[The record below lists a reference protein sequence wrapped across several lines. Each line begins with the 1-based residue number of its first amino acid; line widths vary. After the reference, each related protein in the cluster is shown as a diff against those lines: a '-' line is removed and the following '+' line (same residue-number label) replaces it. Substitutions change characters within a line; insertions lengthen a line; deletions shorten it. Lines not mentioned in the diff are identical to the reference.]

1 MSDSSLS
8 MRIVLLMAGA
18 VVCSLLGPGHAETG
32 AQDGSQEV
40 VFRLLLSKAK
50 CQLAIWV
57 TDSKGVFVDT
67 VYVTR
72 YVAKKGLGNR
82 GGKLD
87 GKLGGSRLSSLP
99 VWAYG
104 RGFDYG
110 GGNFYPSKDR
120 PLPDAITS
128 ATPKKGEFVWTWR
141 PQKGLEPGK
150 YFYYVEVNKSFD
162 KNENHKYSWY
172 RGQPSVVW
180 QGVLQVGQEVSQGS
194 AVIVGHGDVAG
205 ADGEI
210 HPDVSTLTTA
220 LRLIESVEAVYRP

>member
-1 MSDSSLS
+1 MTGFSLPLRVALS
-8 MRIVLLMAGA
+8 IAAL
-18 VVCSLLGPGHAETG
+18 VVCLPPWLGHAETE

-40 VFRLLLSKAK
+40 VFRLLMSKGK
-50 CQLAIWV
+50 CQFAIWV
-57 TDSKGVFVDT
+57 TDSKGAFVDT

-99 VWAYG
+99 VWAHG

-110 GGNFYPSKDR
+110 GGNFYPPKDD

-128 ATPKKGEFVWTWR
+128 ATPKEGEFVRTWR
-141 PQKGLEPGK
+141 PPKRLEPGR

-162 KNENHKYSWY
+162 KNEHHKYSWY

-180 QGVLQVGQEVSQGS
+180 QGALRVGDEVSES
-194 AVIVGHGDVAG
+194 AAVIIGHGHVGG
-205 ADGEI
+205 ADGKI

-220 LRLIESVEAVYRP
+220 LRLIESVEVVYRP

>member
-1 MSDSSLS
+1 MA
-8 MRIVLLMAGA
+8 LLIAGL
-18 VVCSLLGPGHAETG
+18 VFSLLLLQGYAATEAE
-32 AQDGSQEV
+32 DSSQEV
-40 VFRLLLSKAK
+40 RFRLLLSKGK
-50 CQLAIWV
+50 CQFAIWV
-57 TDSKGVFVDT
+57 TDSKGAFLDT

-99 VWAYG
+99 VWACG

-141 PQKGLEPGK
+141 PQRRLEPGK

-162 KNENHKYSWY
+162 KNEHHKYSWY

-194 AVIVGHGDVAG
+194 AVIVGHGHVAG

-220 LRLIESVEAVYRP
+220 LHLIESVEVVYRP